1 MDLNA
6 APLRGFLRVAELG
19 SFTRAAED
27 MNISQ
32 PALSASIKELERLLG
47 FALFDRTSRR
57 VSLTRE
63 GRAFLVNAK
72 RVVIETD
79 WLHMAARE
87 IRSNELR
94 IATEHHS
101 VLIPERVSVTD
112 GFLAAHPD
120 TQMLI
125 TPWDHSQIYGAL
137 RHGDVDIGLAL
148 EPGQKTELSPI
159 QSPLNTEFTSISL
172 ARKPVG
178 FIAPVGHQLAT
189 VPSVSL
195 EQLRGERV
203 VTINRTL
210 GAAMSSS
217 LMRALEASGADIIRA
232 PEGDMMSMMR
242 FALKYDALAV
252 DLGWIEPAPEMAG
265 KLRRIEMPALGLE
278 SELVMLR
285 LNAPGRPKAELFW
298 GYGKQSTSVHSVGRD
313 FGAN

>member
-1 MDLNA
+1 MDLSA
-6 APLRGFLRVAELG
+6 TPLRGFMKVAELG
-19 SFTRAAED
+19 SFTRAAEE

-32 PALSASIKELERLLG
+32 PALSASVKELERLLG
-47 FALFDRTSRR
+47 FPLFDRTSRR

-79 WLHMAARE
+79 WLHMAVRE

-101 VLIPERVSVTD
+101 VLIAERVAMTD

-125 TPWDHSQIYGAL
+125 TPLDHSHVYGAL
-137 RHGDVDIGLAL
+137 RNGDVDVALAL
-148 EPGQKTELSPI
+148 EPSQKTELSPI
-159 QSPLNTEFTSISL
+159 QSPFNTEFASVVL

-178 FIAPVGHQLAT
+178 FIAPIGHKLAT
-189 VPSVSL
+189 APAVCPD
-195 EQLRGERV
+195 QLRGERV

-217 LMRALEASGADIIRA
+217 LMRALEALGAEIIRA
-232 PEGDMMSMMR
+232 PEGDMISMMR
-242 FALKYDALAV
+242 YALKYEALAV
-252 DLGWIEPAPEMAG
+252 DLGWVAFSPDMAG
-265 KLRRIEMPALGLE
+265 KLRRIEIPGLE
-278 SELVMLR
+278 LASELHMLR
-285 LNAPGRPKAELFW
+285 VNTPGRPKAELFW
-298 GYGKQSTSVHSVGRD
+298 AYGEQVAGTLDSGQRPSAD
-313 FGAN
+313 